1 MITIKLNGKVEKI
14 EKEIHIVEFLKVK
27 EIKKDSVVVMINEEI
42 IKKERFEEVIIKDND
57 EVEILRFVSGG

>member
-1 MITIKLNGKVEKI
+1 MITIILNGKEEKI
-14 EKEIHIVEFLKVK
+14 KTQMNITEFLKTK

-42 IKKERFEEVIIKDND
+42 IKKERFEEVTIKEND